1 MAEGILLETSDALGE
16 RVGKTTSINLL
27 VGQKK

>member
-16 RVGKTTSINLL
+16 WVGKTISINLL